1 MIHALGGADVA
12 NMWTCLTNFEGLVNW
27 LVHVVRHL
35 FSRNLLRN
43 ILVVTLK
50 QWVVVEEHAVKAS

>member
-12 NMWTCLTNFEGLVNW
+12 NMWTCLTNREGLV
-27 LVHVVRHL
+27 HVFRHVFTEPL
-35 FSRNLLRN
+35 
-43 ILVVTLK
+43 ILVTLK

>member
-12 NMWTCLTNFEGLVNW
+12 NMWTCLTNFEGLV
-27 LVHVVRHL
+27 HVFRHL